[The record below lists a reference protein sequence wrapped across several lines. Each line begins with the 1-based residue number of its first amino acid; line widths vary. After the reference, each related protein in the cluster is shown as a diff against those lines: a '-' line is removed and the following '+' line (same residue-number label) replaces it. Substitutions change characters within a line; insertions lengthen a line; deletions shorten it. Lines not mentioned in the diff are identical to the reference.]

1 MTTQQTAVTSTVDRD
16 RAIATLTLAFSRD
29 PIGRWIWRDAQQYLK
44 YFPPFVSAF
53 AGNAFGHEAAH
64 CTEALSGVALWLP
77 PGVSSDEEAMAALA
91 QESVPPSEQE
101 EVFGFLGQ
109 MPTYHPHEPHWY
121 LPLIGVDPSQQ
132 GRGHGGALLQHAL
145 QICDRDG
152 LPAYLEATSPR
163 SKALYLRH
171 GFEES
176 GVIQAGSSPAMWPML
191 RKPR

>member
-1 MTTQQTAVTSTVDRD
+1 M
-16 RAIATLTLAFSRD
+16 
-29 PIGRWIWRDAQQYLK
+29 
-44 YFPPFVSAF
+44 
-53 AGNAFGHEAAH
+53 
-64 CTEALSGVALWLP
+64 ALWLP

-101 EVFGFLGQ
+101 EVFGFPGQ
-109 MPTYHPHEPHWY
+109 MPAYHPHEPHWY

-132 GRGHGGALLQHAL
+132 GRGHGGALLQHTL
-145 QICDRDG
+145 QICDREG

-163 SKALYLRH
+163 SKALYLCH

-176 GVIQAGSSPAMWPML
+176 GVIQAGNSPAMWPML